1 MNTKTWKLDLEN
13 NRFLGKIDGIEA
25 VKQAVYFILNTE
37 RFQYM
42 IFSPNYGVELKNL
55 IGQNR
60 SYVDAI
66 IESRIEEALTQDS
79 RIKSVTDFSS
89 AWKRSVLTLKFT
101 VKTVYGNTDIEWEGI
116 IDV

>member
-13 NRFLGKIDGIEA
+13 NRFLGKIDEIEA
-25 VKQAVYFILNTE
+25 VTQAVYFILNTE

-42 IFSPNYGVELKNL
+42 IFTPQYGVELQNL
-55 IGQNR
+55 IGKNR
-60 SYVDAI
+60 NYVDAV

-89 AWKRSVLTLKFT
+89 VWKRSVLTLKFT
-101 VKTVYGNTDIEWEGI
+101 VKTVYGNTNIEWEGI